1 MRKIYNIL
9 WLIIYTISL
18 PIQITNLLTK
28 SYSLPKLILLIIT
41 TILTVF
47 CILEIIN
54 NAKKKKNK

>member
-54 NAKKKKNK
+54 NAKKEKNK